1 MQSRGSSAAKLRRSH
16 ELTRKS
22 HQIDLEL
29 ALTRSLA
36 LCMIDQ
42 YLTQFLD
49 HLRYE
54 RNVSAHTVRNY
65 ESDLIQFF
73 DFLAAANRSNQTAS
87 RAHARR
93 RQPAIAQID
102 HLTIREWLS
111 NLHSDHKKKTSIARK
126 LAALRTFFQFLVRE
140 EIIETNPAKLVATP
154 RKEKK
159 LPAHL
164 SIEDAIRFIETPDS
178 ETDFGKRDR
187 AILELLYATGVRV
200 SELVSL
206 NLRDIDFQNKLLRV
220 LGKRRKERIVPFGD
234 PAANAL
240 HDYFPV
246 RQKLLLNAPVTSRD
260 AQPLI
265 LNYQGTRMS
274 TRSVGRLVEKYIRLC
289 AGIHDISPHALRHSF
304 ATHLLDSGADLRDI
318 QELLGHARLSTTQ
331 IYTHVS
337 MEKLIEVYDKA
348 HPKA

>member
-1 MQSRGSSAAKLRRSH
+1 MFDKL
-16 ELTRKS
+16 
-22 HQIDLEL
+22 
-29 ALTRSLA
+29 
-36 LCMIDQ
+36 
-42 YLTQFLD
+42 LTQFLD

-54 RNVSAHTVRNY
+54 RNVSAHTLRNY
-65 ESDLIQFF
+65 ASDLEQFL
-73 DFLAAANRSNQTAS
+73 DHIA
-87 RAHARR
+87 
-93 RQPAIAQID
+93 PADAKSGKRTEPDIRQID
-102 HLTIREWLS
+102 HITIREWLS
-111 NLHSDHKKKTSIARK
+111 ALHSDQKKKTSIARK

-140 EIIETNPAKLVATP
+140 AVLESNPAKLVATP

-159 LPAHL
+159 LPVHL

-178 ETDFGKRDR
+178 GTDFGKRDR

-200 SELVSL
+200 SELVQL
-206 NLRDIDFQNKLLRV
+206 DLRDIDFKNKLIRV
-220 LGKRRKERIVPFGD
+220 TGKRRKERIVPFGD
-234 PAANAL
+234 PASKSL
-240 HDYFPV
+240 KEYLTV
-246 RQKLLLNAPVTSRD
+246 RESFLMNAPATKRDSR
-260 AQPLI
+260 PLI
-265 LNYQGTRMS
+265 LNYQGTRMTS
-274 TRSVGRLVEKYIRLC
+274 RSVGRLVEKYIRLC